1 MCQACELLQICYEQ
15 RDEVIQYGKGIIKIN
30 RNVNR
35 SDSDFQ
41 KLYEIAE
48 HFAALGDEVELTPI
62 MTRPSRFK
70 YECIYKDL
78 IGTKYEGKC
87 PDLRING
94 KWYEHEGYITNNPK
108 NAFRNMLND
117 GLKQSNRLFID
128 KPNLTEA
135 YMKRVIKDR
144 LKNNQDIL
152 EIWIKDGTEITP
164 LYKKSEE

>member
-1 MCQACELLQICYEQ
+1 MYIQ
-15 RDEVIQYGKGIIKIN
+15 RFN
-30 RNVNR
+30 R
-35 SDSDFQ
+35 
-41 KLYEIAE
+41 
-48 HFAALGDEVELTPI
+48 H
-62 MTRPSRFK
+62 
-70 YECIYKDL
+70 
-78 IGTKYEGKC
+78 KYEGKC
-87 PDLRING
+87 PDLLING
-94 KWYEHEGYITNNPK
+94 NRYEHEGYIINNPK

-152 EIWIKDGTEITP
+152 GIWIKDGTEITP